1 MDGWMKFKEEKRR
14 CTSEKEG
21 ISTIQYN
28 TVLYSV
34 IDSDVMYCG
43 IPIEHLDVVNE
54 IFLSR

>member
-1 MDGWMKFKEEKRR
+1 MKFKEEKRR
-14 CTSEKEG
+14 RTSQKEG

-54 IFLSR
+54 TFLSR